1 MSDTP
6 ERLIRNIL
14 EQKKNSE
21 EDITPAYDQFDYGKF
36 NYDIADLALKLKSKP
51 TLRYQFIQ
59 YILNN
64 RDRFTPNNNLVNLD
78 LDKIKLIL
86 TGLQEEAVPLVQP
99 SLLNQNF
106 DVHLPSAFRPL
117 TKKKQRAQKKI
128 IEQSGVGKKRRSKN
142 KSLKKRTPKNKSLK
156 KRKPK
161 RV

>member
-6 ERLIRNIL
+6 KDWISHIL
-14 EQKKNSE
+14 EQTKNGE
-21 EDITPAYDQFDYGKF
+21 EDITPALDQFDYGKF
-36 NYDIADLALKLKSKP
+36 DYDIAELARVLQGDDQ
-51 TLRYQFIQ
+51 LRYQFIQ

-106 DVHLPSAFRPL
+106 DVDLPPAILETF
-117 TKKKQRAQKKI
+117 TKKQ
-128 IEQSGVGKKRRSKN
+128 QSGVGKKRRSKS
-142 KSLKKRTPKNKSLK
+142 KSLKNEHLKKRTPKNKSLK